1 MTKFVA
7 LLRGVNV
14 GGNTMVKM
22 DDLKKWFAALGFK
35 NIKTI
40 LNSGN
45 VLFESADE
53 DEDELVKRIQG
64 KLKTQ
69 LGHEVG
75 VQIRS
80 IDEIEKLADRDPFK
94 KIKVT
99 PETRLYITFLVDQ
112 PKSKLKI
119 PYETPEKD
127 CKILEVTNR
136 EVCCAITLSPG
147 RGTTELMS
155 FLEKEFGK
163 NVTTRNWNTLGRILK
178 G

>member
-7 LLRGVNV
+7 LLRGINV
-14 GGNTMVKM
+14 RGNKIVKM

-35 NIKTI
+35 SAKTI

-64 KLKTQ
+64 KLKTA
-69 LGHEVG
+69 LGHDVG

-80 IDEIEKLADRDPFK
+80 IEEIQKLADRNPFK

-99 PETRLYITFLVDQ
+99 PDTRLYITFLVDK

-147 RGTTELMS
+147 RGTTELMG

-163 NVTTRNWNTLGRILK
+163 NITTRSWNTIGRILK